1 MLVDARSTTITMEPI
16 AMRAVANNNTR
27 TVIVVAITTSINLV
41 STMMNNTGVVGHTKK
56 RHLTAAQG
64 AEKVDTSNAEATTMT
79 ATVAA
84 ILSKSA
90 ILVVVVNGVEAVAVA
105 IRTEVKLK

>member
-79 ATVAA
+79 ATAA

-90 ILVVVVNGVEAVAVA
+90 TLVVVVNGVEAVAVA